1 MKKILL
7 APFIIFLLATGC
19 AVKNGQNETKETVQ
33 LAQIGED
40 EYDKYFTNETMRF
53 DFQHS
58 GNSSEEHYSYN
69 RMKREGEWAGS
80 RKALINP
87 FGYGEQFFRIID
99 TEENKTIYQN
109 NYCTLFNEW
118 QTTAEAQTTARSY
131 PEGVI
136 FPCPKRNF
144 TIEIYA
150 RNKVSK
156 IFEKKFSYNANIND
170 YNIEPYRKKYESID
184 IHIGGNIAN
193 SLDIVLLPDGFT
205 TEEKDKFLDACK
217 AWQDALFGYAPFTS
231 NKHRINIRAV
241 WAPSKES
248 GISIPGKGEW
258 KETLLDCR
266 FYTFGSERYQMTDNL
281 QKVRDIAADAPYE
294 SIFILTNSNKYGGGG
309 IYNFYGL
316 GSAGKTGKTGEVYVH
331 EFGHSLMGLGDEYV
345 EKGNTVS
352 ALYPS
357 NKEPWEANLTTFVNF
372 NGKWEQMI
380 KESTSVPT
388 IVNDSLLALPDTEWP
403 VGAYEGGGYLE
414 KGIFRPWPK
423 CMMNQ
428 LYNFCPVCCAAI
440 EKYLDYICK

>member
-1 MKKILL
+1 MKRVFL
-7 APFIIFLLATGC
+7 APFIILLLATGC
-19 AVKNGQNETKETVQ
+19 AVKNAQSEPKEPAQ
-33 LAQIGED
+33 LAQIGEA
-40 EYDKYFTNETMRF
+40 EYDKYFTGETMRF

-58 GNSSEEHYSYN
+58 GNSSEEHYSYD

-87 FGYGEQFFRIID
+87 FGYGEQMFRIID
-99 TEENKTIYQN
+99 TEKNKIIYQN

-118 QTTAEAQTTARSY
+118 QTTAEAQTTTRSY
-131 PEGVI
+131 PEGII

-144 TIEIYA
+144 TIEIFA

-156 IFEKKFSYNANIND
+156 VFEKKFSYNANIND
-170 YNIEPYRKKYESID
+170 YNIEPYKKKYESVD
-184 IHIGGNIAN
+184 IHIGGTIAN

-205 TEEKDKFLDACK
+205 AEEKDKFLDACK
-217 AWQDALFGYAPFTS
+217 AWNDALFGYAPFTG
-231 NKHRINIRAV
+231 NKSRINIRAV
-241 WAPSKES
+241 WAPSQES
-248 GISIPGKGEW
+248 GISVPGKGEW

-281 QKVRDIAADAPYE
+281 QKVRDVAADAPYE
-294 SIFILTNSNKYGGGG
+294 SIFILTNSDKYGGGG

-352 ALYPS
+352 ALYPAG
-357 NKEPWEANLTTFVNF
+357 KEPWEANLTTFVNF
-372 NGKWEQMI
+372 NGKWEKMI
-380 KESTSVPT
+380 KEGTPVPT

-414 KGIFRPWPK
+414 KGIYRPWPK